1 MIKIYFGDKEMKNAK
16 RVALCCLL
24 VLSLVVV
31 FGCKKKAVEGQAA
44 PAAKTQA
51 VDANQ

>member
-1 MIKIYFGDKEMKNAK
+1 MKNAK

-31 FGCKKKAVEGQAA
+31 FGCKKKAVDNAA
-44 PAAKTQA
+44 PAAETKTA
-51 VDANQ
+51 ADANK